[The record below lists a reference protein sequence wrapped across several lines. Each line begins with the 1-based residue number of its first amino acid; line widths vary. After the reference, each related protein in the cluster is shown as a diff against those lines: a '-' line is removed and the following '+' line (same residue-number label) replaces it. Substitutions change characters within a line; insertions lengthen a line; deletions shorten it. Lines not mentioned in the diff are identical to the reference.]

1 MKKILIALTN
11 TPTYGERNDATGL
24 WLGEAAEF
32 VDEVAQCCFE
42 VDYVSPKGG
51 YVPLDPRSMKKA
63 YADRATFALYRS
75 EDFQTRALARS
86 LSPDETNPHD
96 YAALYYT
103 GGHGVMWDFPGS
115 EGLARL
121 GLSIYDQGGYLA
133 SVCHGI
139 AGLLYL
145 RVNGEYVVA
154 GKNITGFTTAE
165 ERLSG
170 KSGEIPFWNEKVPRP
185 TVRSSIRSAPSRPMP
200 YRMGASSPG
209 RIPNRRARWRDYC
222 SRPFCRSLGV
232 HSNTCDN
239 FSWPSFLARH
249 AGARACS
256 RIKPSR
262 APLELRAARARSERV
277 VRRRPP
283 PTGGEPV
290 ALPYT

>member
-42 VDYVSPKGG
+42 VDYVSSKGG

-154 GKNITGFTTAE
+154 GKNITGSPL
-165 ERLSG
+165 R
-170 KSGEIPFWNEKVPRP
+170 KSV
-185 TVRSSIRSAPSRPMP
+185 
-200 YRMGASSPG
+200 
-209 RIPNRRARWRDYC
+209 
-222 SRPFCRSLGV
+222 
-232 HSNTCDN
+232 
-239 FSWPSFLARH
+239 
-249 AGARACS
+249 
-256 RIKPSR
+256 
-262 APLELRAARARSERV
+262 
-277 VRRRPP
+277 
-283 PTGGEPV
+283 
-290 ALPYT
+290 

>member
-1 MKKILIALTN
+1 MQIHWPLVISTACQRVGLGMFACAFLANLALGTVLPLNVVALATLTLLAVGGIASIFHLQTPARFFNAFSNFGSHLTQEALITPFLGIALLACGLN
-11 TPTYGERNDATGL
+11 GFVYDMGPATIVVETAACIL
-24 WLGEAAEF
+24 AAEF

-42 VDYVSPKGG
+42 VDYVSSKGG

-154 GKNITGFTTAE
+154 GKNITGSPL
-165 ERLSG
+165 R
-170 KSGEIPFWNEKVPRP
+170 KSV
-185 TVRSSIRSAPSRPMP
+185 
-200 YRMGASSPG
+200 
-209 RIPNRRARWRDYC
+209 
-222 SRPFCRSLGV
+222 
-232 HSNTCDN
+232 
-239 FSWPSFLARH
+239 
-249 AGARACS
+249 
-256 RIKPSR
+256 
-262 APLELRAARARSERV
+262 
-277 VRRRPP
+277 
-283 PTGGEPV
+283 
-290 ALPYT
+290 

>member
-86 LSPDETNPHD
+86 LQSPRRNEPSRLCRAVLHGRSRRDVGLPRQRR
-96 YAALYYT
+96 AAA
-103 GGHGVMWDFPGS
+103 F
-115 EGLARL
+115 
-121 GLSIYDQGGYLA
+121 GLSIYDQGGYVA

-145 RVNGEYVVA
+145 
-154 GKNITGFTTAE
+154 
-165 ERLSG
+165 
-170 KSGEIPFWNEKVPRP
+170 SGERG
-185 TVRSSIRSAPSRPMP
+185 VR
-200 YRMGASSPG
+200 GGCGKKHHGLHHCG
-209 RIPNRRARWRDYC
+209 RA
-222 SRPFCRSLGV
+222 
-232 HSNTCDN
+232 
-239 FSWPSFLARH
+239 
-249 AGARACS
+249 
-256 RIKPSR
+256 
-262 APLELRAARARSERV
+262 SERQE
-277 VRRRPP
+277 RRDPLLEREGGQGPP
-283 PTGGEPV
+283 CD
-290 ALPYT
+290 LP